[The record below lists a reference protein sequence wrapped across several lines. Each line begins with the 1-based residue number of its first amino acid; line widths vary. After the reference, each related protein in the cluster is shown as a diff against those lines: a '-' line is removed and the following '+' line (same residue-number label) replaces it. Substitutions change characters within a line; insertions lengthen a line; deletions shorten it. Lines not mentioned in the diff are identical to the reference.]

1 MAHTTSLFRSPDS
14 HEGGNRPQEK
24 PGFVK
29 RLLGSCLAAVLVA
42 GPHSAHA
49 LTVFVERLI
58 YTENGSIAFQ
68 DEFNDPLSVPAFS
81 NGTPGS
87 YVAFGSPGPEANGK
101 LRMSTDDGR
110 ATALASGVP
119 VSNTRLR
126 LNDNIHPS
134 VPTGIRPGIAFGASA
149 LFDLPVTGFGAGEGF
164 SLRLG
169 ETASSGD
176 FVRTMRLRVGRVG
189 NGAPGVVFR
198 IEDYVTDT
206 VTTVYSA
213 PLLIPGGADQMLLLL
228 DRRGADTP
236 VTGSFRFFSD
246 GAESGLLNTS
256 GVGITPFLYADRMNV
271 EVVASKNV
279 VPVPGSLVLLLSG
292 VAVAGLAARKRGR
305 KSRTAAS

>member
-1 MAHTTSLFRSPDS
+1 MVRKSW
-14 HEGGNRPQEK
+14 
-24 PGFVK
+24 
-29 RLLGSCLAAVLVA
+29 LLGGLVAAVLVVGA
-42 GPHSAHA
+42 HPAHA
-49 LTVFVERLI
+49 LTVFVERLT

-87 YVAFGSPGPEANGK
+87 YVVHGSPGPEANGK

-119 VSNTRLR
+119 VSNTSLR
-126 LNDNIHPS
+126 LNDNVDPR

-149 LFDLPVTGFGAGEGF
+149 LFDLPVTGFGPGEGF

-206 VTTVYSA
+206 VTTVDSA

-228 DRRGADTP
+228 DRRGADAP
-236 VTGSFRFFSD
+236 VTGGFRFFRN
-246 GAESGLLNTS
+246 GAEYGWLNTS
-256 GVGITPFLYADRMNV
+256 SIGIAPFLYADRMNAEIIV
-271 EVVASKNV
+271 STNV
-279 VPVPGSLVLLLSG
+279 VPVPGSLALLLSG

-305 KSRTAAS
+305 NSTAAAL